1 LRLHSRRQLARLI
14 IVTVQEPVDK
24 SAVAAREGGL
34 NKALTRSQV
43 VMIGLGGAIGTGL
56 FMGSGLAIGYA
67 GPAVV
72 LSFAIAALA
81 AVAIVFSLSEMAV
94 VHPTAGSFGTYAE
107 IYLNPWAGFIVRYSY
122 WMAQVIAIGGEAVAA
137 GVYMTFWFPGT
148 PLWMWSV
155 GFALVLLYFNSRS
168 VHNFGSIEYWFA
180 MIKVVAIVLFIIL
193 GASMIFGLGRPA
205 TGFNNLTGL
214 PGGFTPHGF
223 YGVWMAVLVGVLS
236 FNGIEVIAVTSG
248 ETRDPVRDIPA
259 ALRNMGLRLF
269 LFYILALGI
278 VVTIVPWTETGAQ
291 IVTQSPFVRVFA
303 NSGVRH
309 AAGIMNFV
317 VLTAALSSMNTN
329 VYLCSRMLFSLSR
342 GDFAPRFLGRL
353 SKNGTP
359 VAAILVSGACILLA
373 AGVSKL
379 TPRAYNY
386 LFGVALFDAMIVW
399 VAILLSHFS
408 FRRRYRKEDLPVRMP
423 LYPYVQL
430 VGLGVLIAVLITM
443 GLDKEVWGI
452 SWLVGVPWLALLSIF
467 YFARKANRA
476 RNPAGTP
483 IEVPRP

>member
-1 LRLHSRRQLARLI
+1 M
-14 IVTVQEPVDK
+14 DK
-24 SAVAAREGGL
+24 SEVAARESGL

-43 VMIGLGGAIGTGL
+43 TMIGLGGAIGTGL

-137 GVYMTFWFPGT
+137 GVYMTFWFPDT
-148 PLWMWSV
+148 PVWIWSV
-155 GFALVLLYFNSRS
+155 GFAFALLYFNSRS

-180 MIKVVAIVLFIIL
+180 MIKVVAIILFIIL
-193 GASMIFGLGRPA
+193 GTSMIFGFGRQA
-205 TGFNNLTGL
+205 TGFHNLTGL
-214 PGGFTPHGF
+214 RGGFMPHGF
-223 YGVWMAVLVGVLS
+223 GGVWMAVLVGVLS

-248 ETRDPVRDIPA
+248 ESRNPVKDIPA

-269 LFYILALGI
+269 LFYVLALGI
-278 VVTIVPWTETGAQ
+278 VVTIVPWTATGAKV
-291 IVTQSPFVRVFA
+291 VTESPFVRVFA
-303 NSGVRH
+303 DSGIRH

-359 VAAILVSGACILLA
+359 VAAILTSGACILLA

-379 TPRAYNY
+379 SGGRAYNY

-408 FRRRYRKEDLPVRMP
+408 FRRRHRKEDLPVRMP
-423 LYPYVQL
+423 LYPLVQV
-430 VGLGVLIAVLITM
+430 VGLAVLVAVLITM

-452 SWLVGVPWLALLSIF
+452 SWIVGVPVMGLLSIA
-467 YFARKANRA
+467 YFVRKARRA
-476 RNPAGTP
+476 RNSEAALQEPHS
-483 IEVPRP
+483 